1 MSMTLTALPLHTP
14 GAPTLPDLHGH
25 PPRVVLDTGVVVS
38 ALLFGGPVAGRL
50 RRAWRHGFCR
60 PVVCRDTLLD
70 LTHQLGQP
78 QLGLS
83 MVEQQ
88 LLLGEYLPY
97 ALKVRAA
104 LPAPAEAVPAGLAF
118 VQLAMAG
125 QAHAVVTRDAAL
137 LAMAGRLPFAVL
149 ALEPFLHLLRATPIQ
164 PVPLRAPARS
174 RR

>member
-1 MSMTLTALPLHTP
+1 MSLPALFTHACAGGT
-14 GAPTLPDLHGH
+14 PTLPDLQGQ

-60 PVVCRDTLLD
+60 PVVCRHTLLD
-70 LTHQLGQP
+70 LTRQLGQER
-78 QLGLS
+78 LGLS

-88 LLLGEYLPY
+88 QLLGEYLPY
-97 ALKVRAA
+97 VLKVRAA
-104 LPAPAEAVPAGLAF
+104 LSAPAEAVPAGLVF

-125 QAHAVVTRDAAL
+125 QAHAVVTSDASL

-149 ALEPFLHLLRATPIQ
+149 ALEPFLHLLRAMPITPA
-164 PVPLRAPARS
+164 PLRAALS

>member
-1 MSMTLTALPLHTP
+1 MSMPALYLHTP
-14 GAPTLPDLHGH
+14 AVPTLPDLHGQ
-25 PPRVVLDTGVVVS
+25 PPRVVLDTAIVVS

-60 PVVCRDTLLD
+60 PVVCRHTLLD
-70 LTHQLGQP
+70 LTRQLGQDR
-78 QLGLS
+78 LGLS

-88 LLLGEYLPY
+88 QLLGEYMPHVLQ
-97 ALKVRAA
+97 VRTA
-104 LPAPAEAVPAGLAF
+104 LPETADPVPAGLVF

-125 QAHAVVTRDAAL
+125 QVHVLVTSDTSL
-137 LAMAGRLPFAVL
+137 LAMADRLPFAVL

-164 PVPLRAPARS
+164 PAPLRAPARS